1 MCMLY
6 TDYIVALCS
15 LSLYS
20 DMSELIGVDEFI
32 SLILK
37 EIVELKARVK
47 QLELEVTE
55 SREEVKDERNN
66 SQGEKHVI
74 NQNIKFY

>member
-1 MCMLY
+1 MLY